1 MGKTDRAYDALAEAT
16 CGCWPPDVLG
26 RHGHGCE
33 LYGGPAL
40 TVTTEQIVEAVAL
53 RLADD
58 GGEPRVGRYERT
70 IARACVEVALPLIR
84 KQLADEV
91 RRQCFTS
98 EGAKFAIRQ
107 GRGVGEIQ
115 EFDAALE
122 FAASLIEGVES

>member
-1 MGKTDRAYDALAEAT
+1 MTDI
-16 CGCWPPDVLG
+16 
-26 RHGHGCE
+26 
-33 LYGGPAL
+33 
-40 TVTTEQIVEAVAL
+40 TTAQIVEAGRDAVTSC
-53 RLADD
+53 RWDHTLAHASN
-58 GGEPRVGRYERT
+58 GGPMWTDSDLAQAAYD
-70 IARACVEVALPLIR
+70 AMLPLIR

-107 GRGVGEIQ
+107 GRSVGEIQ